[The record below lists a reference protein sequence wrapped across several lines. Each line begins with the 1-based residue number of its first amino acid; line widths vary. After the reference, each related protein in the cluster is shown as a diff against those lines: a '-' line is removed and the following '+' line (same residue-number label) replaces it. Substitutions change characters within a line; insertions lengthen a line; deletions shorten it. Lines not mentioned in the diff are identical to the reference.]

1 MEIAVLV
8 VAFLA
13 VLTTWVTWTTTRL
26 DRLDTRVDA
35 AQASLDAQLVRRAA
49 AVQALADRAPE
60 RLGPARTERLRTA
73 CRAALEADVSV
84 REAAENDLGRALADL
99 PPDLDPAS
107 MQDLADASTRVVLAR
122 RFYNDAVRDT
132 RALRSRRLPRV
143 LAPAGRRPLPSFF
156 EIADTSVPARRP
168 AEPPPV
174 PHISTEPEAP
184 ASPLRR

>member
-8 VAFLA
+8 IAFLA
-13 VLTTWVTWTTTRL
+13 LLATWVTWTTTRL

-60 RLGPARTERLRTA
+60 RLGAGRTERLRTA
-73 CRAALEADVSV
+73 SRAALEADASV

-99 PPDLDPAS
+99 PPGLDPDS
-107 MQDLADASTRVVLAR
+107 MRDLIDASTRVVLAR

-132 RALRSRRLPRV
+132 RSLRSRRLPRL
-143 LAPAGRRPLPSFF
+143 LAPAGRRPLPAFF
-156 EIADTSVPARRP
+156 DIADAT
-168 AEPPPV
+168 
-174 PHISTEPEAP
+174 ISPRGTTEPETP
-184 ASPLRR
+184 ASPVRR

>member
-49 AVQALADRAPE
+49 AVQALADQAPD
-60 RLGPARTERLRTA
+60 RLGPGRTERLRTA

-132 RALRSRRLPRV
+132 RALRSRRLPRM
-143 LAPAGRRPLPSFF
+143 LAPAGRRPLPAFF
-156 EIADTSVPARRP
+156 EIADTSIPPRRVIDPAQ
-168 AEPPPV
+168 AA
-174 PHISTEPEAP
+174 TEPEAP